1 MLKKTMLAML
11 FMLQLFAATPVAQ
24 AEIEVPSC
32 YPCGR

>member
-1 MLKKTMLAML
+1 MLKKTMLAVL
-11 FMLQLFAATPVAQ
+11 LTLQFFAVTPLAE